1 MVDAEDLPGGLKARA
16 VLTQM
21 KLNPPRR
28 NQSRNGTVRQY
39 VEGLYPE
46 LRAVRE
52 KGWSWKAITEALSK
66 IDGFPALSKHMIPKV
81 FAQVDREW
89 EQKTGQKA
97 LSVRLVRKKRKA
109 AKETSER

>member
-28 NQSRNGTVRQY
+28 NQSRNGMVRQY
-39 VEGLYPE
+39 VEGLYAE

-52 KGWSWKAITEALSK
+52 KGWSWKAIIEALSK
-66 IDGFPALSKHMIPKV
+66 IDGFPALSKNAIPKV
-81 FAQVDREW
+81 FAQVDREL
-89 EQKTGQKA
+89 EAETGVKA
-97 LSVRLVRKKRKA
+97 LPIKRARKARKA